1 MKVTPQTEALT
12 EAKLEMGEYWGLI
25 IKIELFHLTG
35 AEDEWRS
42 EYEALVQPDEGP

>member
-25 IKIELFHLTG
+25 IKIELLHLTG
-35 AEDEWRS
+35 AEGEWRS
-42 EYEALVQPDEGP
+42 EYEVLVQPDEGP